1 MKTDTTYRECTE
13 ENKEILRGLPG
24 KKLFL
29 MYSGG
34 KDSSLSIRLF

>member
-1 MKTDTTYRECTE
+1 MNTDTTYREWTE
-13 ENKEILRGLPG
+13 ENKEILKVFQG

-34 KDSSLSIRLF
+34 KDSSLGTRLF